1 MGALTGR
8 QLTPRRSRGARHRSA
23 SGRGVAGL
31 RLSVAVLVP
40 LMVGGCETDCP
51 AIAKSSIVVSV
62 CDAQGRP
69 IPDAEVSADCGV
81 CGSFGGT
88 PPMGWSC
95 CIEVTGDVW
104 ATIRA
109 PGYQTVECKIRVEEG
124 ECGAVT
130 EERAIV
136 LQPM

>member
-1 MGALTGR
+1 
-8 QLTPRRSRGARHRSA
+8 
-23 SGRGVAGL
+23 
-31 RLSVAVLVP
+31 
-40 LMVGGCETDCP
+40 
-51 AIAKSSIVVSV
+51 
-62 CDAQGRP
+62 
-69 IPDAEVSADCGV
+69 
-81 CGSFGGT
+81 
-88 PPMGWSC
+88 MGWSC